1 MTEQMR
7 SSNRNKHNFND
18 LNISR
23 FGREVLQVEIRS
35 ENLITCDVLVLD
47 TCVVFHNSNAAST
60 TDETT
65 CRQNNHLTRV
75 RK

>member
-7 SSNRNKHNFND
+7 SSNQNKHNFHH
-18 LNISR
+18 LNIYC

-47 TCVVFHNSNAAST
+47 TCGIS
-60 TDETT
+60 
-65 CRQNNHLTRV
+65 R
-75 RK
+75 

>member
-7 SSNRNKHNFND
+7 SSNQNKHNFHD
-18 LNISR
+18 LNIYC

-47 TCVVFHNSNAAST
+47 TCGIS
-60 TDETT
+60 
-65 CRQNNHLTRV
+65 R
-75 RK
+75 